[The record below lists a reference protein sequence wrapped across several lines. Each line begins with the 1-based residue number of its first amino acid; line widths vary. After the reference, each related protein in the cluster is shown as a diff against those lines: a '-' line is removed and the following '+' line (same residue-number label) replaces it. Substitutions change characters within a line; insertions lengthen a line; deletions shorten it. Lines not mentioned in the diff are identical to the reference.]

1 MTRPLVVGMG
11 GSLRTPS
18 TSLTALCVAV
28 EGAADAGAGTLVI
41 DLKQLALP
49 FYTSEHGVVP
59 ASARRL
65 ADTVQAADALLWSSP
80 TYHGSVSG
88 AFKNAVDWLALLADH
103 DPPYLS
109 NKPVGMLTTAGG
121 VQGLQAINAMEFI
134 VRSLRGW
141 AVPLVF
147 AVPRSSR
154 VFAGDGRLTD
164 QAVAD
169 QLRGLG
175 AEVTR
180 AALQF
185 RAEGTCDYAQE
196 LSSGAVRDRG
206 GRD

>member
-1 MTRPLVVGMG
+1 MARPPLVVGMG

-18 TSLTALCVAV
+18 TSLTALRVAV
-28 EGAADAGAGTLVI
+28 EGAAEAGADTEVL
-41 DLKQLALP
+41 DLKRLDLP
-49 FYTSEHGVVP
+49 FYTSVGAVP
-59 ASARRL
+59 TSARRL
-65 ADTVQAADALLWSSP
+65 ADTAQAADALLWSSP

-164 QAVAD
+164 RAVAD

-185 RAEGTCDYAQE
+185 RAEGRCDYAQE
-196 LSSGAVRDRG
+196 RPSGAARD
-206 GRD
+206 

>member
-1 MTRPLVVGMG
+1 MARPPLVVGMG

-28 EGAADAGAGTLVI
+28 EGAAEAGAETQVI
-41 DLKQLALP
+41 DLKRLDLP
-49 FYTSEHGVVP
+49 FYTSEHGIP
-59 ASARRL
+59 PSARRF

-103 DPPYLS
+103 EPPYLS
-109 NKPVGMLTTAGG
+109 NTPVGMLATAGG

-154 VFAGDGRLTD
+154 VFDGDGRLTD
-164 QAVAD
+164 QVVAD

-185 RAEGTCDYAQE
+185 QAEGTCDYAQE
-196 LSSGAVRDRG
+196 RPSWAGLE
-206 GRD
+206 

>member
-1 MTRPLVVGMG
+1 MARPPLVVGMG

-18 TSLTALCVAV
+18 TSLTALRVAV
-28 EGAADAGAGTLVI
+28 EGAADAGADTRVI
-41 DLKQLALP
+41 DLRRLDLP
-49 FYTSEHGVVP
+49 FYTPEREVP
-59 ASARRL
+59 PAARRL
-65 ADTVQAADALLWSSP
+65 AEAARAADALLWSSP

-88 AFKNAVDWLALLADH
+88 AFKNAVDWLSLLAGH

-109 NKPVGMLTTAGG
+109 GKPVGMLTTAGG

-147 AVPRSSR
+147 AVPRSAR
-154 VFAGDGRLTD
+154 VFAADGRLTD

-180 AALQF
+180 AARQF

-196 LSSGAVRDRG
+196 RPAGALLD
-206 GRD
+206 

>member
-1 MTRPLVVGMG
+1 MARPPLVVGMG

-28 EGAADAGAGTLVI
+28 EGAAGAGADTEVI
-41 DLKQLALP
+41 DLKQLSLP
-49 FYTSEHGVVP
+49 FYTSEHGIP
-59 ASARRL
+59 PSARRL
-65 ADTVQAADALLWSSP
+65 ADIVQAADALLWSSP

-88 AFKNAVDWLALLADH
+88 A
-103 DPPYLS
+103 YLS

-154 VFAGDGRLTD
+154 VFDGDGRLTD

-196 LSSGAVRDRG
+196 RPSGAILD
-206 GRD
+206 